1 MTSRLELRHRYPE
14 PPRRLR
20 EVLTDPDFLRA
31 RLHAVGGPQA
41 ELVSRDDDGHGVTVV
56 LRQTV
61 PADSLPS
68 FVRAVLPGDLVI
80 HRIESWHSTEGTV
93 HAEVDGAPGTI
104 GGKMSIEPDPPG
116 SVLILQLEAKVP
128 LPLVGGKVE
137 KVITGSVSKLMDA
150 EYDFTQQWLHRSIT

>member
-1 MTSRLELRHRYPE
+1 MW
-14 PPRRLR
+14 

-31 RLHAVGGPQA
+31 KLHAVGGPRA
-41 ELVSRDDDGHGVTVV
+41 ELVSRDDDGPGVTVV

-61 PADSLPS
+61 PAGSLPS

-80 HRIESWHSTEGTV
+80 RRIERWQSAEGTV

-104 GGKMSIEPDPPG
+104 GGTMSIEPDPGG
-116 SVLILQLEAKVP
+116 SVLVLRLEAKVP

-137 KVITGSVSKLMDA
+137 KVITDSVSKLMDA
-150 EYDFTQQWLHRSIT
+150 EYEFTLQWLRS